1 MNKFNYFYIKELYKI
16 FYNSQI
22 IVNDDRTTIVSERRL
37 VSFRLFSEKNSKITR
52 IIQEILN
59 I

>member
-1 MNKFNYFYIKELYKI
+1 MNKFDYFYIKKLYKI

>member
-1 MNKFNYFYIKELYKI
+1 MNKFDYFYIKELYKI
-16 FYNSQI
+16 FYNGQV
-22 IVNDDRTTIVSERRL
+22 IVDGDRVTIASERRL
-37 VSFRLFSEKNSKITR
+37 LSFSPFSGNNSKITR